1 MRFQVALTCRWRSNT
16 NSITVSEDGAASA
29 VSPERLGA
37 CAVRG
42 IEPRT
47 ACACVTLRP
56 ATATQRPGSW
66 GQPWTREL
74 PGRNRY
80 PHQNPHQSR
89 RMVRNKN
96 GEFRNS
102 EFARRRAWRGF
113 RQARQYVAPRG
124 LVGACG
130 SSPFELQR
138 IPTSH
143 DDGVGADS
151 LCWLSPTETN
161 LRIHARCR
169 AGAHAV
175 HVVVLC
181 A

>member
-1 MRFQVALTCRWRSNT
+1 MLVPSKEEHR
-16 NSITVSEDGAASA
+16 
-29 VSPERLGA
+29 PY

-47 ACACVTLRP
+47 ACTCVTLRP
-56 ATATQRPGSW
+56 ATATQRPGLW
-66 GQPWTREL
+66 GWPWTREL
-74 PGRNRY
+74 PERNRY
-80 PHQNPHQSR
+80 PHQKPRQSR
-89 RMVRNKN
+89 RTTRNKN

-113 RQARQYVAPRG
+113 RQARRCIAPRG
-124 LVGACG
+124 LVGAFG

-143 DDGVGADS
+143 DDG
-151 LCWLSPTETN
+151 LCLGCPVKAAAT
-161 LRIHARCR
+161 LRIHVRSR
-169 AGAHAV
+169 AGAHVVHAV
-175 HVVVLC
+175 VPC